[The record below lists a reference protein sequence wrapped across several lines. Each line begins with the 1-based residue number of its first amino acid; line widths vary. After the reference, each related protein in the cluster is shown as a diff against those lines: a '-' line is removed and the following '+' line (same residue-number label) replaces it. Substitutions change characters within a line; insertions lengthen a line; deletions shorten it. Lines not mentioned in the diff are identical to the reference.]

1 MQSFILD
8 VHHTGQA
15 VATQITPVPTAP
27 DPSASAPTWSQL
39 GWAQKF
45 EWVAFLVAFGL
56 IFLVLSV
63 GVAIFGSPA

>member
-1 MQSFILD
+1 MTAFILD

-15 VATQITPVPTAP
+15 GTTPQVQITPVPAAP
-27 DPSASAPTWSQL
+27 AQTWSQL

-45 EWVAFLVAFGL
+45 EWIAFLVAFGL